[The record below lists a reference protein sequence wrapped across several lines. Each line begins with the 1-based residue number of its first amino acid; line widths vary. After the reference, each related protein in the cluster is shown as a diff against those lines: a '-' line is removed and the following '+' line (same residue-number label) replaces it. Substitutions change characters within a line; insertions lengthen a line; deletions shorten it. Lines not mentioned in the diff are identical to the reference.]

1 MKAELLARVVELKD
15 DSGGWDVGTA
25 QEWLESIRD
34 LSFIKIH
41 PEDDRFFLHDEMY
54 EMLDRHLLAYVSERR
69 HERFYRAI
77 LDYYQERILDQ
88 RERVAVL
95 WTPRKEESP
104 KWDRTEL
111 DQPRPPDEP
120 AELAQATSRLYNLM
134 AEEIY
139 YRLRKDPLDGFRTY
153 QVYAR
158 EAFWA
163 SEESLERLLRSEM
176 LQFLSEHRDEVK
188 IDGLKRDE
196 IEIDMALRRLER
208 INRAHDPF
216 AVTYARQIREE
227 CQDLLDRAG
236 SLSRVRLTFLE
247 GEALIHQG
255 RSFPQA
261 EDLLKQVINTLQT
274 HDPQTVL
281 GKWQSPIFLAE
292 AYNYLGYLYRT
303 LGWFKKA
310 IVAYSEAVVLWRLLE
325 EREEDGLRRLALRA
339 QHANTLNNQAWAMA
353 ERGHFLAATQ
363 TCQDA
368 LDMRKMLGPRAPVAF
383 SLNILGM
390 ILTRDDK
397 PHRARVHCQRALGI
411 FRDLEQTRGIGLASI
426 ALAEA
431 FRRMSMVP
439 DLYAPEEEADLL
451 QRAVQHSTDSVEIF
465 GEGGPVP
472 ERPRLVE
479 ALIERGCAYRQWA
492 WLRPLYISSQDPE
505 QDELIDFSKEDLDRA
520 IALAGD
526 DLLYR
531 SFDAQVNLGW
541 LYYFTRQLDE
551 AEQEARRAIG
561 RVGEEYLIT
570 ADEGLP
576 DTSLPNSAFF
586 VQLGKVYLLLGEVA
600 GSRFLDEDN
609 REALREVGKYYTL
622 SMAYNDTSD
631 FHNIQ
636 RGAHRMYVRLKKLN
650 LSEFELVHE
659 GMQQAIDE
667 YHLSEPTRMDRFL
680 VQRLL
685 PQRPESA

>member
-1 MKAELLARVVELKD
+1 
-15 DSGGWDVGTA
+15 
-25 QEWLESIRD
+25 
-34 LSFIKIH
+34 
-41 PEDDRFFLHDEMY
+41 
-54 EMLDRHLLAYVSERR
+54 
-69 HERFYRAI
+69 
-77 LDYYQERILDQ
+77 
-88 RERVAVL
+88 
-95 WTPRKEESP
+95 
-104 KWDRTEL
+104 
-111 DQPRPPDEP
+111 
-120 AELAQATSRLYNLM
+120 
-134 AEEIY
+134 
-139 YRLRKDPLDGFRTY
+139 
-153 QVYAR
+153 
-158 EAFWA
+158 
-163 SEESLERLLRSEM
+163 
-176 LQFLSEHRDEVK
+176 
-188 IDGLKRDE
+188 
-196 IEIDMALRRLER
+196 
-208 INRAHDPF
+208 
-216 AVTYARQIREE
+216 
-227 CQDLLDRAG
+227 
-236 SLSRVRLTFLE
+236 
-247 GEALIHQG
+247 
-255 RSFPQA
+255 
-261 EDLLKQVINTLQT
+261 
-274 HDPQTVL
+274 
-281 GKWQSPIFLAE
+281 
-292 AYNYLGYLYRT
+292 
-303 LGWFKKA
+303 
-310 IVAYSEAVVLWRLLE
+310 LLE

-383 SLNILGM
+383 SLNTLGM

-505 QDELIDFSKEDLDRA
+505 QDELTGFSKEDLDRA

-586 VQLGKVYLLLGEVA
+586 VQLGKVHLLLGEVA

-609 REALREVGKYYTL
+609 REALRDVGKYYTL
-622 SMAYNDTSD
+622 SMAYNDLFASD
-631 FHNIQ
+631 FRDVR

-650 LSEFELVHE
+650 LSEFELAHE

-680 VQRLL
+680 EQRLL